1 MIIFRPFWTLFPFF
15 CFGMSIVREWT
26 YLSLTILSLRLL
38 LTKSKLNRYPTNDP
52 DDLPC
57 FLSQQLT
64 GSNQLRAE
72 THRYNRQWTRWRL
85 QLSRLSFYALVLFWP
100 QINWFIAV
108 IALFYV
114 AAAGHSLDWE
124 GPATRWC
131 CWTLDRRPRD
141 DDANE

>member
-1 MIIFRPFWTLFPFF
+1 M
-15 CFGMSIVREWT
+15 
-26 YLSLTILSLRLL
+26 TIHSLRLL

-52 DDLPC
+52 DDLPGS
-57 FLSQQLT
+57 LSQQLT

-72 THRYNRQWTRWRL
+72 TRRYNRQWTRWRL

-108 IALFYV
+108 ISLFYV

-124 GPATRWC
+124 GAATRPTVLLNSRHPC
-131 CWTLDRRPRD
+131 D